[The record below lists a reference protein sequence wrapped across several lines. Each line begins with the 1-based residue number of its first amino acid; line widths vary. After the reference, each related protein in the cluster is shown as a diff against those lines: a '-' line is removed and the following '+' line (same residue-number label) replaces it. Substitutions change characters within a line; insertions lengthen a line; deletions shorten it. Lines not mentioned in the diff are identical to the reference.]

1 MNMLWF
7 LFAGIFNLP
16 DLLAGMQVYTPTEM
30 NNDPQRVWFFDIST
44 SRCSLRAVG
53 QAVARQRIGVI
64 PASYQVSLFPKGTS
78 LSGGTL
84 KGSTPMSS
92 TGYLPSRSSSATCG
106 SSSFSQIC
114 RARPI
119 ISACSEFIE
128 IKSNTFMYTSKKT

>member
-64 PASYQVSLFPKGTS
+64 PASYQLVSKNVFTEQCS
-78 LSGGTL
+78 LGFASVCSAWCMLATTIL
-84 KGSTPMSS
+84 HSPASCESTV
-92 TGYLPSRSSSATCG
+92 R
-106 SSSFSQIC
+106 
-114 RARPI
+114 
-119 ISACSEFIE
+119 
-128 IKSNTFMYTSKKT
+128 